1 MNDKTYI
8 ASARKKHQEIIIK
21 MKMLNDRFIDELE
34 TTLQKENKLNCNL
47 VIAHLKSLSNFV
59 ILDAQLNQR
68 EKEQEKN

>member
-1 MNDKTYI
+1 
-8 ASARKKHQEIIIK
+8 